1 MFQADAQTDRRHS
14 ILIKS
19 LQPGLSGPN
28 KLESTS
34 EDIYEYESRSGNLV
48 YSTGTSSYLGTSTYI
63 ISKVDTTGY
72 SLFFF

>member
-1 MFQADAQTDRRHS
+1 MFQADARTDGRRS

-34 EDIYEYESRSGNLV
+34 EDLS
-48 YSTGTSSYLGTSTYI
+48 LGTSIQKYLPKRANPSSSAAYGRTR
-63 ISKVDTTGY
+63 SKY
-72 SLFFF
+72 LL